1 MVKIDADGQHNAS
14 DILNLV
20 KPLVDDKADVVYG
33 RRILNFRT
41 SLVRKFGNIFFSN
54 LMRIL
59 TSWDIHDSQPGIFA
73 INSESLR
80 GIKIFGNYN
89 YTQQVLLSCQL
100 TGMRFMHID
109 VSFSK
114 RNTGGSFVS
123 LSYIYKALSQILV
136 LLICFQPLKVFGRLG
151 VFLLL
156 LGFLIFSYQ
165 SISWLL
171 GFSDRVVDNVNLLL
185 GISVV
190 GGQSLLA
197 GLLGQLIVNLNEDK
211 KMERALESSDIKFDD

>member
-1 MVKIDADGQHNAS
+1 MMVQQIIRLVLQENLKTLICFHKINKGLGAVASWPKYCKKLNAKYVVKIDADGQHNAS
-14 DILNLV
+14 EILNLV
-20 KPLVDDKADVVYG
+20 KPLIDDKADVVYG

-100 TGMRFMHID
+100 NGMRFTNVD
-109 VSFSK
+109 AFSQK
-114 RNTGGSFVS
+114 EM
-123 LSYIYKALSQILV
+123 V
-136 LLICFQPLKVFGRLG
+136 LL
-151 VFLLL
+151 
-156 LGFLIFSYQ
+156 
-165 SISWLL
+165 
-171 GFSDRVVDNVNLLL
+171 
-185 GISVV
+185 
-190 GGQSLLA
+190 
-197 GLLGQLIVNLNEDK
+197 
-211 KMERALESSDIKFDD
+211 

>member
-1 MVKIDADGQHNAS
+1 MFSALESFWEARS
-14 DILNLV
+14 
-20 KPLVDDKADVVYG
+20 
-33 RRILNFRT
+33 
-41 SLVRKFGNIFFSN
+41 FF
-54 LMRIL
+54 
-59 TSWDIHDSQPGIFA
+59 
-73 INSESLR
+73 
-80 GIKIFGNYN
+80 
-89 YTQQVLLSCQL
+89 
-100 TGMRFMHID
+100 
-109 VSFSK
+109 
-114 RNTGGSFVS
+114 
-123 LSYIYKALSQILV
+123 
-136 LLICFQPLKVFGRLG
+136 
-151 VFLLL
+151 FLLL